1 MWVSFFIK
9 EKNFCFKPVEG
20 NISGNEGRAQIVNKG
35 LYVVR
40 DNREVVERG
49 VIKPWGGVR
58 FGVGRKYLRT
68 RIEQTVSKLQHDQ
81 PHHVL
86 LGDFNTYLQPLLDT
100 ENVKHPKHW
109 PWLHNQVH
117 PPSHST
123 TPTLIDLYRKDHPE
137 AKQWTRPTNPLL
149 HSQTRIDLIL
159 SSPAFHTIC
168 KPFNTYIDSNN
179 STTDHRPVS
188 TAIAIP
194 NNPLNIY
201 HIPQSTI
208 HHRPL
213 NKNEKA
219 HLTSLLQPLDTW
231 VSSYNSIWNNL
242 ALDNIVSI
250 TDFIFSQ
257 LVTAYK
263 RVTLQA
269 HAHKPTGIEK
279 KLNEQA
285 LKLNT
290 QKGLNKQSLTTL
302 QSLLNDWNKK
312 NQTQNHKK
320 LHYSLIQNKRITK
333 TINNILHPRT
343 TSPLS
348 LYDTN
353 GNLTSDPNAMCQ
365 SMGESLISLG
375 GPPSFDIDT
384 SFIDKVMT
392 NSPKLPDDAPHSHFT
407 RQFFDHLLSNPPPPP
422 YRVKF
427 APLREPPPPPVHV
440 MHPRHPSWRTDFPL
454 KGRVGRHIQSSQSA
468 RSPLNRSFCC

>member
-1 MWVSFFIK
+1 MTPPPDLPLPTNFPQPPSFHNTHHNSHDTTPDPSKSLTLTTHNTAKNIDKLEAIILQHMQNQTDILCLQEIPHAPNLSHLLNTHIYTNITNDHTNCTAIIIHSSLSPYTTTIKHDRVHGCVLAIDVSIPGYPK
-9 EKNFCFKPVEG
+9 VRII
-20 NISGNEGRAQIVNKG
+20 NIYKSYLAH
-35 LYVVR
+35 
-40 DNREVVERG
+40 
-49 VIKPWGGVR
+49 
-58 FGVGRKYLRT
+58 LRT

-100 ENVKHPKHW
+100 EKVKHPKHW

-137 AKQWTRPTNPLL
+137 AKHRTRPANPRL
-149 HSQTRIDLIL
+149 HSQTHIDLIL
-159 SSPAFHTIC
+159 TSPAFHSNF

-188 TAIAIP
+188 TTIAIP

-208 HHRPL
+208 QYHLL
-213 NKNEKA
+213 NKNEKS
-219 HLTSLLQPLDTW
+219 HLTSILQPLDTW
-231 VSSYNSIWNNL
+231 VFNYDSTLSDLSLN
-242 ALDNIVSI
+242 DIVPI

-279 KLNEQA
+279 KINEQA

-290 QKGLNKQSLTTL
+290 QKRLNKRSLTTL
-302 QSLLNDWNKK
+302 QSLLNDWNIKK
-312 NQTQNHKK
+312 QSQNHKK
-320 LHYSLIQNKRITK
+320 LHYSLIHSKQITK

-353 GNLTSDPNAMCQ
+353 GNLTWIPMLCANPWVNPSSPSEDHRP
-365 SMGESLISLG
+365 STSTLPSL
-375 GPPSFDIDT
+375 
-384 SFIDKVMT
+384 
-392 NSPKLPDDAPHSHFT
+392 T
-407 RQFFDHLLSNPPPPP
+407 R
-422 YRVKF
+422 
-427 APLREPPPPPVHV
+427 
-440 MHPRHPSWRTDFPL
+440 
-454 KGRVGRHIQSSQSA
+454 
-468 RSPLNRSFCC
+468 